1 MTMRIEILDEQ
12 GEVTNTIDANQSFVE
27 EQYPSRWRVSANQPS
42 ELPPDN
48 PVWVWYI
55 DIGPFFDRFGAA
67 KMAALTSSDVGVKA
81 ILADTQVRKWID
93 LKRPDVTQSIA
104 YIASVV
110 PSLTAELQDSILN
123 TAVSSEENL
132 ALRRVFFS

>member
-1 MTMRIEILDEQ
+1 MT
-12 GEVTNTIDANQSFVE
+12 
-27 EQYPSRWRVSANQPS
+27 QYQLPDGNIVIADSDFIAAHHPGAVVAPAPELHLPS
-42 ELPPDN
+42 
-48 PVWVWYI
+48 PVWTWYI

-67 KMAALTSSDVGVKA
+67 KIPVLTSSDVGVKA

-132 ALRRVFFS
+132 ALRGVFFS

>member
-1 MTMRIEILDEQ
+1 MIYEILNEQ

-27 EQYPSRWRVSANQPS
+27 EQYPSRWRVSTNQPS

-48 PVWVWYI
+48 PVWAWYI

-67 KMAALTSSDVGVKA
+67 KMSVLTSSDVGVKA